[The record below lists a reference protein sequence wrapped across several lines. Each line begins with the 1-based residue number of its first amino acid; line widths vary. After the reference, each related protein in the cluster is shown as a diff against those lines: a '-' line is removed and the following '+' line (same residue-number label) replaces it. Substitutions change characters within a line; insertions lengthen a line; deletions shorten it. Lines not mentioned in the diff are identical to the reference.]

1 MCACQWAWQ
10 CFHDYNGVCRWRLTC
25 QSCKLDSGTRR
36 GIGCSIMN
44 PNRKRKSKR
53 PCTRKWCQ
61 FSVSWSETP
70 HQENLVSCSSL
81 TSLFIFSSSFLHP
94 SLSPFLSPL
103 LSPFPPFLYLPFSLP
118 SPLPTS
124 LPPLLPLFSRKELG
138 SLRLKVQ
145 CHEERVL
152 DSQLYTK
159 FVGIMLKTVEGEP
172 SVRLNKQPLTP
183 YSASLSLM
191 LAQITLPQF

>member
-1 MCACQWAWQ
+1 MPL
-10 CFHDYNGVCRWRLTC
+10 FSLLIRNT
-25 QSCKLDSGTRR
+25 SS
-36 GIGCSIMN
+36 
-44 PNRKRKSKR
+44 RKSG
-53 PCTRKWCQ
+53 
-61 FSVSWSETP
+61 FFFLS
-70 HQENLVSCSSL
+70 NLPL
-81 TSLFIFSSSFLHP
+81 YFFSFLSSIPP
-94 SLSPFLSPL
+94 SLHFFPPS
-103 LSPFPPFLYLPFSLP
+103 PPFLYPPFSLP

-124 LPPLLPLFSRKELG
+124 LPPSLFFSRKELG

-159 FVGIMLKTVEGEP
+159 FVGLMLKAVEGEP

-191 LAQITLPQF
+191 LAQTTRPKS

>member
-1 MCACQWAWQ
+1 MYVCQWAWQ
-10 CFHDYNGVCRWRLTC
+10 CFHGYNGMCRWRLTC

-44 PNRKRKSKR
+44 PSRKRKSKR
-53 PCTRKWCQ
+53 LCTRKWCH

-70 HQENLVSCSSL
+70 HQETLVSSSFL
-81 TSLFIFSSSFLHP
+81 TSLFIFSPSFPPSLPLFISFPPLPLFFILLFLSLPP
-94 SLSPFLSPL
+94 SLSP
-103 LSPFPPFLYLPFSLP
+103 SLP
-118 SPLPTS
+118 SS
-124 LPPLLPLFSRKELG
+124 LFFSRKELG

-159 FVGIMLKTVEGEP
+159 FVGLMLKAVEGEP

-183 YSASLSLM
+183 YSASLSLI
-191 LAQITLPQF
+191 LVQITRPKS

>member
-1 MCACQWAWQ
+1 MYSKVMPV
-10 CFHDYNGVCRWRLTC
+10 FSLLIRNT
-25 QSCKLDSGTRR
+25 SS
-36 GIGCSIMN
+36 
-44 PNRKRKSKR
+44 RKSGFLF
-53 PCTRKWCQ
+53 
-61 FSVSWSETP
+61 FS
-70 HQENLVSCSSL
+70 NLPL
-81 TSLFIFSSSFLHP
+81 YFFFFFPP
-94 SLSPFLSPL
+94 SLPLSISFPPP
-103 LSPFPPFLYLPFSLP
+103 SSFPPFLYLPFSLP
-118 SPLPTS
+118 SPLSTS